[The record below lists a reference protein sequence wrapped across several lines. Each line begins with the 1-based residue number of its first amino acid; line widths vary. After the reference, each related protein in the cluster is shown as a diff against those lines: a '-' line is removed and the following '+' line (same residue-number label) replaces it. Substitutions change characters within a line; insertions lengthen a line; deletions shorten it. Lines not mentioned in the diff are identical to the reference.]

1 MNVAVVGANRGIGLA
16 LCQQLVAKKHNV
28 YAYCRKASPELKELS
43 VAKMTENFDVTDAK
57 TLSATLKE
65 QNLPKL
71 DILFHVAG
79 IMRSESLE
87 DFHLETLRE
96 QFEVNALAPV
106 LCVQAFLPYLKE
118 GSKVGLLTSRMGSVA
133 DNTSGGMYG
142 YRMSKAALN
151 MAGMNLA
158 HDLKPRGVTVLLL
171 HPGYVQTDMT
181 EHRGMIT
188 PEQSAQGLIE
198 VVGKHGLAE
207 SGTFWHVNGE
217 PLPW

>member
-16 LCQQLVAKKHNV
+16 LCQQLVADKHNV
-28 YAYCRKASPELKELS
+28 YAYCRKATPELKELS
-43 VAKMTENFDVTDAK
+43 VAALTENFEVTDSK
-57 TLSATLKE
+57 TLSTTLEK
-65 QNLPKL
+65 QNLPAFDL
-71 DILFHVAG
+71 LFHVAG
-79 IMRSESLE
+79 IMRSESLG
-87 DFHLETLRE
+87 DFNLQTLRE

-106 LCVQAFLPYLKE
+106 LSVQAFLPYLKE

-133 DNTSGGMYG
+133 DNSSGGMYG

-151 MAGMNLA
+151 MAGVNLA

-181 EHRGMIT
+181 EQRGLIT

-198 VVGKHGLAE
+198 VMEKHGLAE

-217 PLPW
+217 QLPW

>member
-16 LCQQLVAKKHNV
+16 LCQQLVARNDNV
-28 YAYCRKASPELKELS
+28 FAFCRKASPELKDQGVTLL
-43 VAKMTENFDVTDAK
+43 TENFDVTDSQK
-57 TLSATLKE
+57 LSAVLE
-65 QNLPKL
+65 NQNLPTF

-87 DFHLETLRE
+87 DFNLETLRE
-96 QFEVNALAPV
+96 QFEVNAMAPV
-106 LCVQAFLPYLKE
+106 LSVRAFLPFLKE
-118 GSKVGLLTSRMGSVA
+118 GSKVGFLTSRMGSVA
-133 DNTSGGMYG
+133 DNSSGGMYG

-151 MAGMNLA
+151 MAGVNLA

-181 EHRGMIT
+181 GHRGMIT

-198 VVGKHGLAE
+198 VVENKGLTE

-217 PLPW
+217 QLPW